1 MRKKMFFS
9 NMVMRF
15 TKWSHK
21 GYGVFESFK
30 TVVTIGVLPFSYCLL
45 AMPMATF
52 AQSDS
57 VAITKNVDIEEVVVN
72 ARKKA
77 STYSELTRVVRVVNR
92 DELGQRKAMALG
104 ELLEQVAAIDI
115 RQRGTHGVQADINL
129 RGGSFDQVMVLLNGV
144 NVSDPQT
151 GHHNLNIPI
160 NIDAVDRIEILQG
173 PGAREFGVGAFA
185 GAINIITKPDGSGR
199 GELSLFAGE
208 YGLTKVSI
216 SQHIGSKNFR
226 TFLATSYDKSDGF
239 IENTDFKI
247 LNIYLH
253 SSYSFNKAELNLF
266 TGYQDKGFGAN
277 SFYTPKYPNQY
288 EATRAILGS
297 LSYDKIWKNF
307 TVKAATYYRKHTDRF
322 ELFRTNLAEWY
333 SGHNYHATDVYGSKL
348 SLSRFYQWGKTDVGV
363 ELRREE
369 LLSNKLGSPL
379 IDSVKV
385 RGDDVYY
392 TKGDSRNHLM
402 AYASQNFF
410 FKQFSFSVG
419 GQFNHSNKFGD
430 IWTWGAD
437 LSYDLYQQIRP
448 FASVNRSFRLPTF
461 TDLYYQGPTNMGNPY
476 LHAEFATTYELG
488 LRLNQNSLT
497 AEVALFYRQG
507 TDIIDW
513 VKKANETVWTTVNY
527 TKLNAWGSNINLS
540 VNTKSLNIFTDRITL
555 SYAYIESEKD
565 KSELDSYY
573 VLDYLRH
580 CVTLNIQHAFKNLYL
595 NWNLRYQD
603 RNGEYLKYTDSNT
616 SIPTS
621 YPDVFLMDV
630 RAGYV
635 FKKVNIYFD
644 VNNLFDSQYVD
655 IDNVKQP
662 GRWIG
667 LGINYRFDL
676 YAN

>member
-1 MRKKMFFS
+1 MRKKKFFS
-9 NMVMRF
+9 NMVKRF

-57 VAITKNVDIEEVVVN
+57 VAVTKNVDIEEVVVN

-77 STYSELTRVVRVVNR
+77 STYSELTRVVSVVNR
-92 DELGQRKAMALG
+92 DELGQRKATALG

-115 RQRGTHGVQADINL
+115 RQRGANGVQADINF
-129 RGGSFDQVMVLLNGV
+129 RGGSFDQVMVLLNGI
-144 NVSDPQT
+144 NITDPQT

-173 PGAREFGVGAFA
+173 PGAREYGVGAFA
-185 GAINIITKPDGSGR
+185 GAINIITKPDSNSSGQ
-199 GELSLFAGE
+199 LSFFAGQH
-208 YGLTKVSI
+208 GLAKVSG
-216 SQHIGSKNFR
+216 SQNFGTKKLR
-226 TFLATSYDKSDGF
+226 SFVATSFDRSDGY
-239 IENTDFKI
+239 IENTDFKN

-253 SSYSFNKAELNLF
+253 TSYTLDKAELNF
-266 TGYQDKGFGAN
+266 FAGYQDKGFGAN

-288 EATRAILGS
+288 EATKTILGS
-297 LSYDKIWKNF
+297 VSLDKSWKNYALK
-307 TVKAATYYRKHTDRF
+307 TAGYYRKHTDRF
-322 ELFRTNLAEWY
+322 ELFRSNPAVWY
-333 SGHNYHATDVYGSKL
+333 TGHNYHATDIYGAKL
-348 SLSRFYQWGKTDVGV
+348 SVSRFYRWGKTDAGL

-369 LLSNKLGSPL
+369 ILSNKLGTPL
-379 IDSVKV
+379 TDSVKV
-385 RGDDVYY
+385 WGEDVYY
-392 TKGDSRNHLM
+392 KKGDSRNHLM
-402 AYASQNFF
+402 AFASQSFF
-410 FKQFSFSVG
+410 FDQFSFSFG

-437 LSYDLYQQIRP
+437 LSYDLYQHVRP
-448 FASVNRSFRLPTF
+448 FVSVNRSFRLPTF
-461 TDLYYQGPTNMGNPY
+461 TDLYYQGPTNIGNPN
-476 LHAEFATTYELG
+476 LKAEFATTYESG
-488 LRLNQNSLT
+488 IKMDRNRLM

-507 TDIIDW
+507 SDIIDW
-513 VKKANETVWTTVNY
+513 VKPANETVWTTVNY
-527 TKLNAWGSNINLS
+527 TKLNSWGANVNFS
-540 VNTKSLNIFTDRITL
+540 VNTKNLNIYTDRITL
-555 SYAYIESEKD
+555 SYAFTESEKG

-580 CVTLNIQHAFKNLYL
+580 CLTLSSQHTFKNLYL
-595 NWNLRYQD
+595 NWTIRYQD
-603 RNGEYLKYTDSNT
+603 RNGEYLKYIDTNT
-616 SIPTS
+616 SIPIAYS
-621 YPDVFLMDV
+621 NVFLMDV

-644 VNNLFDSQYVD
+644 VNNLFDNQYVD
-655 IDNVKQP
+655 IANVKQP

-676 YAN
+676 